1 MGVVRRVIKT
11 LFELMLGVPTKLRVA
26 PVTGLFGTLEPAV
39 GVIGAFLVQV
49 EGWPEQVHP
58 DWVLQ
63 LRQP

>member
-11 LFELMLGVPTKLRVA
+11 LFELMLGAPTKLRVA
-26 PVTGLFGTLEPAV
+26 PVDGWLGTLELGV
-39 GVIGAFLVQV
+39 WVIGAFLVQV